1 MEEISSYEPADLQI
15 IIKDA
20 LLFPDWRPP
29 IGRQASYVLNSFFLA
44 LGLLIGSEVE
54 PNNRSC
60 RQSSGDL
67 YETFGQE
74 D

>member
-1 MEEISSYEPADLQI
+1 MASSNREASFIY
-15 IIKDA
+15 IK
-20 LLFPDWRPP
+20 L
-29 IGRQASYVLNSFFLA
+29 VFLA